1 MSDSGIIARI
11 AEYMTM
17 HGYTASSLSKEI
29 NIDPSNMSK
38 MLKGEQKITDKTI
51 SKIVNALGL
60 NRMWLLTG
68 EGEMYIPQDGKINER
83 NVKYMK
89 LSTTKDGYETY
100 LLPQSAMGGSLSGFA
115 EDGVTLQHCEKV
127 ISPIKGIDFAISV
140 YGESMAP
147 EYPSGSRVLI
157 KKINPTIFID
167 WGKVYV
173 LDTSNG
179 VVIKELHKNSKD
191 GYITCHSVNPDPK
204 YSDFE
209 IPISEIYGFYIVL
222 MCLSAK

>member
-1 MSDSGIIARI
+1 MSDSEIIRRLT
-11 AEYMTM
+11 EYMTVYG
-17 HGYTASSLSKEI
+17 HTANSLAKEA

-68 EGEMYIPQDGKINER
+68 EGEMYIPQDGKINEGNMR
-83 NVKYMK
+83 YIK
-89 LSTTKDGYETY
+89 LKQTKDEYETF
-100 LLPQSAMGGSLSGFA
+100 LLPLSAMGGSLSGFQA
-115 EDGVTLQHCEKV
+115 DGTTLQNCEKI
-127 ISPIKGIDFAISV
+127 ISPIKGVDFAISV
-140 YGESMAP
+140 YGESMSP

-157 KKINPTIFID
+157 KKINPNAFID

-173 LDTSNG
+173 LDTCNG

-204 YSDFE
+204 YADFE